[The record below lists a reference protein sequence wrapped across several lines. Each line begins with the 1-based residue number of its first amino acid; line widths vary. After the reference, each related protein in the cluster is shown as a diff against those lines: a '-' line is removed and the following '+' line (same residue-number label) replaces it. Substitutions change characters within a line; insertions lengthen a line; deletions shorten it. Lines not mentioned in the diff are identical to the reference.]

1 MCVQIAAKKG
11 RPGTS
16 QLITGMTLSLL
27 APQSLTTQVPDQR
40 LFTGTTPEWSDCE
53 VPALVGITG
62 QVLGLPFL
70 AAI

>member
-16 QLITGMTLSLL
+16 QLITG
-27 APQSLTTQVPDQR
+27 VP
-40 LFTGTTPEWSDCE
+40 LVTFTAGPSESDCE
-53 VPALVGITG
+53 VPALVGTGDLPVIKG